1 MFQAVAPDGEND
13 IEIFEIRSAENLSSK
28 VVLAIERTVPLISF
42 ELQES
47 IQMEIWTVR
56 VKTGNLH
63 FQITEKGKQRK
74 MIDLRIGAQQSS

>member
-56 VKTGNLH
+56 VKTGNLT
-63 FQITEKGKQRK
+63 FKSRK
-74 MIDLRIGAQQSS
+74 RESSVK

>member
-63 FQITEKGKQRK
+63 FQITEKVKQRK